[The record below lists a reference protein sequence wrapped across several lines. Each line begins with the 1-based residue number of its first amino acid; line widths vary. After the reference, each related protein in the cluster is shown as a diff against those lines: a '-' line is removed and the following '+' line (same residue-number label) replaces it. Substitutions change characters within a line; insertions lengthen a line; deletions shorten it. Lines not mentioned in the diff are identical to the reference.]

1 MSQVEVAGLAPR
13 VLRHDT
19 LHEFTDALLF
29 LGHGPGTVLL
39 QHLDTGAMDV
49 QSAVCNHNKTV
60 SVSKNY
66 TVKSRETYERYK
78 HVCESGSQTMCNKS
92 SLYFRKVIMY
102 LFILSLYTLKIKNNL
117 SKIA

>member
-19 LHEFTDALLF
+19 LHEFAYALLF

-60 SVSKNY
+60 SVCNNY
-66 TVKSRETYERYK
+66 SVKSRETYERCK
-78 HVCESGSQTMCNKS
+78 HVCESGSQTMCN
-92 SLYFRKVIMY
+92 
-102 LFILSLYTLKIKNNL
+102 N
-117 SKIA
+117 

>member
-19 LHEFTDALLF
+19 LHEFADALLF

-49 QSAVCNHNKTV
+49 QSAVCNHNKTATTIQ
-60 SVSKNY
+60 SNPEKLMKDANIF
-66 TVKSRETYERYK
+66 VKVGPK
-78 HVCESGSQTMCNKS
+78 QCVII
-92 SLYFRKVIMY
+92 RKVIMY

-117 SKIA
+117 SKIARWYWAC